1 MKQEDVTAFIVQT
14 IQSNPTV
21 QSPEQVSSESRL
33 VGEEAIL
40 DSAGLLEL
48 LLELE
53 ELAEDKLDAAFEW
66 ENDSA
71 FSAKRSVFRTPT
83 ALSEFFISQISQAQT
98 LDR

>member
-1 MKQEDVTAFIVQT
+1 MKQEDVTAFIVKT
-14 IQSNPTV
+14 IQENPSV
-21 QSPEQVSSESRL
+21 KSPETVSGESRL

-83 ALSEFFISQISQAQT
+83 TLAEFFMSQVS
-98 LDR
+98 